1 MGPVQGVRRS
11 GGASL
16 WRGDVT
22 GLTLPQRT
30 WEIWSFVFSF
40 VWKRVFLN
48 AKFSYWGKW
57 SEEARKVRLAKQ
69 ATWLRE
75 GLLRLGPTF
84 IKIGQQ
90 FSTRVDVLSPE
101 LIRELEKLQDRV
113 PPFSSDAAVR
123 IIEEQLGGP
132 LDSHYSEFERQP
144 IAAASLGQVHRA
156 VWNGLRVIV
165 KVQRP
170 GLRELFEIDL
180 KNLRVIAQWLQK
192 LDPKTDGAARDWV
205 AIYDECRT
213 VLYQEIDYTNEGTNA
228 MLFRNN
234 FAATPWVKVP
244 EVYWEKSAQRVLTM
258 EYCPGLK
265 INRVEEI
272 ERLGLN
278 RSLLARYSV
287 EAYLQQILRYGFFHA
302 DPHPGNIAVDAGYPG
317 GRLIFYDFGMMGTLR
332 PGVRTGLLN
341 LFYSVYE
348 KDSTKC
354 LEALVTMGVLVP
366 TGDLTA
372 VRRTAQFFLDSFEK
386 RLVGQSEQRAAVGD
400 EAYSAEFKPQRTKD
414 EKSSRRR
421 QILGS
426 IGEDLLS
433 VSKDQPFRFPA
444 TFTFVVRAFSVL
456 DGIGKGLDA
465 KFDISEIAR
474 PYARELLLE
483 AQTVALP
490 PQLVARQRDLAR
502 RAEAQARALVNLFKG
517 PDRIENVESLL
528 ARIESGA
535 FKPRVR
541 ALEVERAVE
550 RLRVQSA
557 ITQRAVLACAALNV
571 GTALTL
577 AASAPMWASVAF
589 SAAGLAGLGAL
600 GAALTLRKLDRKE
613 AALSGA

>member
-1 MGPVQGVRRS
+1 
-11 GGASL
+11 
-16 WRGDVT
+16 
-22 GLTLPQRT
+22 
-30 WEIWSFVFSF
+30 
-40 VWKRVFLN
+40 
-48 AKFSYWGKW
+48 
-57 SEEARKVRLAKQ
+57 
-69 ATWLRE
+69 
-75 GLLRLGPTF
+75 
-84 IKIGQQ
+84 
-90 FSTRVDVLSPE
+90 
-101 LIRELEKLQDRV
+101 
-113 PPFSSDAAVR
+113 
-123 IIEEQLGGP
+123 
-132 LDSHYSEFERQP
+132 
-144 IAAASLGQVHRA
+144 
-156 VWNGLRVIV
+156 
-165 KVQRP
+165 
-170 GLRELFEIDL
+170 
-180 KNLRVIAQWLQK
+180 
-192 LDPKTDGAARDWV
+192 
-205 AIYDECRT
+205 
-213 VLYQEIDYTNEGTNA
+213 
-228 MLFRNN
+228 
-234 FAATPWVKVP
+234 
-244 EVYWEKSAQRVLTM
+244 
-258 EYCPGLK
+258 
-265 INRVEEI
+265 
-272 ERLGLN
+272 
-278 RSLLARYSV
+278 
-287 EAYLQQILRYGFFHA
+287 
-302 DPHPGNIAVDAGYPG
+302 
-317 GRLIFYDFGMMGTLR
+317 MMGTLR

-348 KDSTKC
+348 KDSAKC

-414 EKSSRRR
+414 EKSSRRK

-517 PDRIENVESLL
+517 PDRIENVDSLL
-528 ARIESGA
+528 SRIESGA

-557 ITQRAVLACAALNV
+557 ITQRAVLACAALNL

-577 AASAPMWASVAF
+577 AAAAPLWASVAF

-600 GAALTLRKLDRKE
+600 GAALSLRKLDRKE
-613 AALSGA
+613 AALSGV

>member
-1 MGPVQGVRRS
+1 
-11 GGASL
+11 
-16 WRGDVT
+16 
-22 GLTLPQRT
+22 
-30 WEIWSFVFSF
+30 
-40 VWKRVFLN
+40 
-48 AKFSYWGKW
+48 
-57 SEEARKVRLAKQ
+57 
-69 ATWLRE
+69 
-75 GLLRLGPTF
+75 
-84 IKIGQQ
+84 
-90 FSTRVDVLSPE
+90 
-101 LIRELEKLQDRV
+101 
-113 PPFSSDAAVR
+113 
-123 IIEEQLGGP
+123 
-132 LDSHYSEFERQP
+132 
-144 IAAASLGQVHRA
+144 
-156 VWNGLRVIV
+156 
-165 KVQRP
+165 
-170 GLRELFEIDL
+170 
-180 KNLRVIAQWLQK
+180 
-192 LDPKTDGAARDWV
+192 
-205 AIYDECRT
+205 
-213 VLYQEIDYTNEGTNA
+213 
-228 MLFRNN
+228 
-234 FAATPWVKVP
+234 
-244 EVYWEKSAQRVLTM
+244 
-258 EYCPGLK
+258 
-265 INRVEEI
+265 
-272 ERLGLN
+272 
-278 RSLLARYSV
+278 
-287 EAYLQQILRYGFFHA
+287 
-302 DPHPGNIAVDAGYPG
+302 
-317 GRLIFYDFGMMGTLR
+317 MGTLR

-348 KDSTKC
+348 KDSAKC

-414 EKSSRRR
+414 EKSSRRK

-517 PDRIENVESLL
+517 PDRIENVDSLL
-528 ARIESGA
+528 SRIESGA

-557 ITQRAVLACAALNV
+557 ITQRAVLACAALNL

-577 AASAPMWASVAF
+577 AAAAPLWASVAF

-600 GAALTLRKLDRKE
+600 GAALSLRKLDRKE
-613 AALSGA
+613 AALSGV